1 MFHSVF
7 FVQNNDNYTKNDQHD
22 KKWIENNL
30 LIYFN
35 NWQLKILYNK
45 SIVQN
50 KSHNRICLMRTN

>member
-1 MFHSVF
+1 MHVSFSF

-35 NWQLKILYNK
+35 NWQFKNF
-45 SIVQN
+45 V
-50 KSHNRICLMRTN
+50 